1 MESPRS
7 EKGNIIKDIR
17 NISRLRKT
25 KAINNR
31 ILRDIINCKP
41 VSVGNFW
48 SNSYIEYENNGD
60 RSRTLS
66 VKEYFNKIRTYLKD
80 IINNLEKS
88 DACKIQLTIANSF
101 FLP

>member
-1 MESPRS
+1 M
-7 EKGNIIKDIR
+7 IYIR
-17 NISRLRKT
+17 PKKT
-25 KAINNR
+25 KAISNR

-60 RSRTLS
+60 RSKTLS